1 MRAVPRYMREGS
13 YAMGA
18 TKLQTALRVVV
29 PGAFS
34 GLAAAYI
41 LGISRAVGE
50 TMVVAIAAGMQPN
63 LTFNPTEPAAT
74 ITAYI
79 VQVSLG
85 DLPHDS
91 IGYQS
96 IFAAGL
102 VLMLMTL
109 VLQRDRLLPDPPVP
123 GGVLMAATAQM
134 TLEEIR
140 RGLSWRKQLDKV
152 FVLVGLVILFGCLAI
167 LAILFLDL
175 VRDGASRF
183 GWDFFTSFPSR
194 KAEQRRHPVGLRS
207 APSLIM
213 LVTALVALPV
223 GVAAAIY
230 LEEYAPKNWFTGI
243 IEINVTNLAGVPSI
257 IYGLLALGL
266 FVYQFDFGQSVLT
279 AGLTL
284 ALLILPIVIVATRE
298 SLRAVPKAIREAAY
312 GLGATRWEVTKD
324 HVLPY
329 STGGILTG
337 LILGLSRAIGETA
350 PDHHDRRA
358 GVHRLPAAVAGRP
371 ASSRSSISSG

>member
-1 MRAVPRYMREGS
+1 
-13 YAMGA
+13 
-18 TKLQTALRVVV
+18 
-29 PGAFS
+29 
-34 GLAAAYI
+34 
-41 LGISRAVGE
+41 
-50 TMVVAIAAGMQPN
+50 
-63 LTFNPTEPAAT
+63 
-74 ITAYI
+74 
-79 VQVSLG
+79 
-85 DLPHDS
+85 
-91 IGYQS
+91 
-96 IFAAGL
+96 
-102 VLMLMTL
+102 
-109 VLQRDRLLPDPPVP
+109 
-123 GGVLMAATAQM
+123 MAAVAQM
-134 TLEEIR
+134 TLEDMR
-140 RGLSWRKQLDKV
+140 AGLSWRKQLDKL
-152 FVLVGLVILFGCLAI
+152 FVIVGLLVMIACLAI

-194 KAEQRRHPVGLRS
+194 RAERAGILSAAVGTTM
-207 APSLIM
+207 IM
-213 LVTALVALPV
+213 FVTALVALPV

-257 IYGLLALGL
+257 VYGLLALGL
-266 FVYQFDFGQSVLT
+266 FVYQFGFGESVLS

-350 PDHHDRRA
+350 PIITIGALSFIAFLPPSPVSGEFPFLNFEWLRSEFTAMPIQMFNWVSRPDQAFQANAAAA
-358 GVHRLPAAVAGRP
+358 GAILLGMTLLMNALAIWIRYRF
-371 ASSRSSISSG
+371 RKRINW

>member
-1 MRAVPRYMREGS
+1 V
-13 YAMGA
+13 
-18 TKLQTALRVVV
+18 
-29 PGAFS
+29 
-34 GLAAAYI
+34 
-41 LGISRAVGE
+41 
-50 TMVVAIAAGMQPN
+50 
-63 LTFNPTEPAAT
+63 AAT
-74 ITAYI
+74 P
-79 VQVSLG
+79 QL
-85 DLPHDS
+85 
-91 IGYQS
+91 
-96 IFAAGL
+96 
-102 VLMLMTL
+102 
-109 VLQRDRLLPDPPVP
+109 
-123 GGVLMAATAQM
+123 

-140 RGLSWRKQLDKV
+140 RGLSFRKQLDKV
-152 FVLVGLVILFGCLAI
+152 FIAIGMALLFGCLAI
-167 LAILFLDL
+167 LAILFFDL
-175 VRDGASRF
+175 VRDGSSRF
-183 GWDFFTSFPSR
+183 GWDFLTSFPSR
-194 KAEQRRHPVGLRS
+194 KAENAGILSAAVGTM
-207 APSLIM
+207 LIM
-213 LVTALVALPV
+213 VVTALVALPV

-266 FVYQFDFGQSVLT
+266 FVYQFNFGQSVLT

-350 PDHHDRRA
+350 PIITIGALSFIAFLPPSPVTGEFPFLNFEWLMSEFTAMPIQMFNWVSRPDQKFQANAAAA
-358 GVHRLPAAVAGRP
+358 GAILLGMTLAMNAVAIWIRY
-371 ASSRSSISSG
+371 RFRKKINW

>member
-1 MRAVPRYMREGS
+1 
-13 YAMGA
+13 
-18 TKLQTALRVVV
+18 
-29 PGAFS
+29 
-34 GLAAAYI
+34 
-41 LGISRAVGE
+41 
-50 TMVVAIAAGMQPN
+50 
-63 LTFNPTEPAAT
+63 
-74 ITAYI
+74 
-79 VQVSLG
+79 
-85 DLPHDS
+85 
-91 IGYQS
+91 
-96 IFAAGL
+96 
-102 VLMLMTL
+102 
-109 VLQRDRLLPDPPVP
+109 
-123 GGVLMAATAQM
+123 MAATTL
-134 TLEEIR
+134 TLEQIR
-140 RGLSWRKQLDKV
+140 QGLSWRKQLDKV
-152 FVLVGLVILFGCLAI
+152 FIAIGMALLFGCLAI
-167 LAILFLDL
+167 LAILFFDL

-194 KAEQRRHPVGLRS
+194 KAESAGILSAAVGTM
-207 APSLIM
+207 LIM
-213 LVTALVALPV
+213 VVTALVALPV

-266 FVYQFDFGQSVLT
+266 FVYQFNLGQSVIT

-298 SLRAVPKAIREAAY
+298 SLRSVPKAIREAAY

-350 PDHHDRRA
+350 PLITIGALSFIAFLPPAPVSGQFPFLSFEWLTSEFTAMPIQMFNWVSRPDQAFQSNAAAA
-358 GVHRLPAAVAGRP
+358 GAILLGMTLAMNAVAIWIRY
-371 ASSRSSISSG
+371 RFRKKISW

>member
-1 MRAVPRYMREGS
+1 
-13 YAMGA
+13 
-18 TKLQTALRVVV
+18 
-29 PGAFS
+29 
-34 GLAAAYI
+34 
-41 LGISRAVGE
+41 
-50 TMVVAIAAGMQPN
+50 
-63 LTFNPTEPAAT
+63 
-74 ITAYI
+74 
-79 VQVSLG
+79 
-85 DLPHDS
+85 
-91 IGYQS
+91 
-96 IFAAGL
+96 
-102 VLMLMTL
+102 
-109 VLQRDRLLPDPPVP
+109 
-123 GGVLMAATAQM
+123 MAATPHL

-140 RGLSWRKQLDKV
+140 KGLSFRKQLDKV
-152 FVLVGLVILFGCLAI
+152 FIAIGMALLFGCLAI
-167 LAILFLDL
+167 LAILFFDL

-194 KAEQRRHPVGLRS
+194 KAANAGILSAAVGTM
-207 APSLIM
+207 LIM
-213 LVTALVALPV
+213 VVTALVALPV

-230 LEEYAPKNWFTGI
+230 LEEYAPKNWFTGV

-266 FVYQFDFGQSVLT
+266 FVYQFNLGQSVLT

-350 PDHHDRRA
+350 PIITIGALSFIAFLPPAPVTGEFPFLNFEWLMSEFTAMPIQMFNWVSRPDQAFQANAAAA
-358 GVHRLPAAVAGRP
+358 GAILLGMTLAMNAVAIWIRY
-371 ASSRSSISSG
+371 RFRKKINW

>member
-1 MRAVPRYMREGS
+1 
-13 YAMGA
+13 
-18 TKLQTALRVVV
+18 
-29 PGAFS
+29 
-34 GLAAAYI
+34 
-41 LGISRAVGE
+41 
-50 TMVVAIAAGMQPN
+50 
-63 LTFNPTEPAAT
+63 
-74 ITAYI
+74 
-79 VQVSLG
+79 
-85 DLPHDS
+85 
-91 IGYQS
+91 
-96 IFAAGL
+96 
-102 VLMLMTL
+102 
-109 VLQRDRLLPDPPVP
+109 
-123 GGVLMAATAQM
+123 MAATAHL

-140 RGLSWRKQLDKV
+140 KGLSWRKQLDKV
-152 FVLVGLVILFGCLAI
+152 FIAIGMALLFGCLAI
-167 LAILFLDL
+167 LAILFFDL
-175 VRDGASRF
+175 VRDGSSRF

-194 KAEQRRHPVGLRS
+194 KAENAGILSAAVGTM
-207 APSLIM
+207 LIM
-213 LVTALVALPV
+213 VVTALVALPV

-266 FVYQFDFGQSVLT
+266 FVYQFNFGQSVLT

-350 PDHHDRRA
+350 PIITIGALSFIAFLPPSPVTGEFPFLNFEWLMSEFTAMPIQMFNWVSRPDQAFQANAAAA
-358 GVHRLPAAVAGRP
+358 GAILLGMTLAMNGVAIWIRY
-371 ASSRSSISSG
+371 RFRKKINW

>member
-1 MRAVPRYMREGS
+1 
-13 YAMGA
+13 
-18 TKLQTALRVVV
+18 
-29 PGAFS
+29 
-34 GLAAAYI
+34 
-41 LGISRAVGE
+41 
-50 TMVVAIAAGMQPN
+50 
-63 LTFNPTEPAAT
+63 
-74 ITAYI
+74 
-79 VQVSLG
+79 
-85 DLPHDS
+85 
-91 IGYQS
+91 
-96 IFAAGL
+96 
-102 VLMLMTL
+102 
-109 VLQRDRLLPDPPVP
+109 
-123 GGVLMAATAQM
+123 MAATAHL

-140 RGLSWRKQLDKV
+140 KGLSWRKQLDKL
-152 FVLVGLVILFGCLAI
+152 FIAIGLALLFGCLGI
-167 LAILFLDL
+167 LAILFFDL
-175 VRDGASRF
+175 VRDGAPRF

-194 KAEQRRHPVGLRS
+194 KAENAGILSAAVGT
-207 APSLIM
+207 SLIM

-257 IYGLLALGL
+257 VYGLLALGL
-266 FVYQFDFGQSVLT
+266 FVYQFNFGQSVLT

-350 PDHHDRRA
+350 PIITIGALSFIAFLPPSPVTGEFPFLNFEWLNER
-358 GVHRLPAAVAGRP
+358 VHRHADPDVQLGVAAGPGVPGERGGGGRDPARHDA
-371 ASSRSSISSG
+371 RS

>member
-1 MRAVPRYMREGS
+1 
-13 YAMGA
+13 
-18 TKLQTALRVVV
+18 
-29 PGAFS
+29 
-34 GLAAAYI
+34 
-41 LGISRAVGE
+41 
-50 TMVVAIAAGMQPN
+50 
-63 LTFNPTEPAAT
+63 
-74 ITAYI
+74 
-79 VQVSLG
+79 
-85 DLPHDS
+85 
-91 IGYQS
+91 
-96 IFAAGL
+96 
-102 VLMLMTL
+102 
-109 VLQRDRLLPDPPVP
+109 
-123 GGVLMAATAQM
+123 MAATAHM

-140 RGLSWRKQLDKV
+140 KGLSWRKQLDKV
-152 FVLVGLVILFGCLAI
+152 FIAIGLALLFGCLGI
-167 LAILFLDL
+167 LAILFFDL
-175 VRDGASRF
+175 VRDGAPRF
-183 GWDFFTSFPSR
+183 GWDFLTSFPSR
-194 KAEQRRHPVGLRS
+194 KAENAGILSAAVGTM
-207 APSLIM
+207 LIM
-213 LVTALVALPV
+213 VVTALVALPV

-266 FVYQFDFGQSVLT
+266 FVYQFNFGQSVLT

-350 PDHHDRRA
+350 PIITIGALSFIAFLPPSPVTGEFPFLNFEWLRSEFTAMPIQMFNWVSRPDQAFQANAAAA
-358 GVHRLPAAVAGRP
+358 GAILLGMTLAMNAVAIWIRY
-371 ASSRSSISSG
+371 RFRKKISW

>member
-1 MRAVPRYMREGS
+1 
-13 YAMGA
+13 
-18 TKLQTALRVVV
+18 
-29 PGAFS
+29 
-34 GLAAAYI
+34 
-41 LGISRAVGE
+41 
-50 TMVVAIAAGMQPN
+50 
-63 LTFNPTEPAAT
+63 
-74 ITAYI
+74 
-79 VQVSLG
+79 
-85 DLPHDS
+85 
-91 IGYQS
+91 
-96 IFAAGL
+96 
-102 VLMLMTL
+102 
-109 VLQRDRLLPDPPVP
+109 
-123 GGVLMAATAQM
+123 MAATAHL

-140 RGLSWRKQLDKV
+140 KGLSWRKQLDKV
-152 FVLVGLVILFGCLAI
+152 FIAIGMALLFGCLAI
-167 LAILFLDL
+167 LAILFFDL
-175 VRDGASRF
+175 VRDGSSRF

-194 KAEQRRHPVGLRS
+194 KAENAGILSAAVGTM
-207 APSLIM
+207 LIM

-266 FVYQFDFGQSVLT
+266 FVYQFNFGQSVLT

-350 PDHHDRRA
+350 PIITIGALSFIAFLPSSPVTGEFPFLNFEWLMSEFTAMPIQMFNWVSRPDQAFQANAAAA
-358 GVHRLPAAVAGRP
+358 GAILLGMTLAMNAVAIWIRY
-371 ASSRSSISSG
+371 RFRKKISW

>member
-1 MRAVPRYMREGS
+1 
-13 YAMGA
+13 
-18 TKLQTALRVVV
+18 
-29 PGAFS
+29 
-34 GLAAAYI
+34 
-41 LGISRAVGE
+41 
-50 TMVVAIAAGMQPN
+50 
-63 LTFNPTEPAAT
+63 
-74 ITAYI
+74 
-79 VQVSLG
+79 
-85 DLPHDS
+85 
-91 IGYQS
+91 
-96 IFAAGL
+96 
-102 VLMLMTL
+102 
-109 VLQRDRLLPDPPVP
+109 
-123 GGVLMAATAQM
+123 MAATAHL

-140 RGLSWRKQLDKV
+140 KGLSWRKQLDKV
-152 FVLVGLVILFGCLAI
+152 FIAIGMALLFGCLAI
-167 LAILFLDL
+167 LAILFFDL
-175 VRDGASRF
+175 VRDGSSRF

-194 KAEQRRHPVGLRS
+194 KAANAGILSAAVGTM
-207 APSLIM
+207 LIM
-213 LVTALVALPV
+213 VVTALVALPV

-266 FVYQFDFGQSVLT
+266 FVYQFNFGQSVLT

-350 PDHHDRRA
+350 PIITIGALSFIAFLPPSPVSGEFPFLNFEWLTSEFTAMPIQMFNWVSRPDQAFQANAAAA
-358 GVHRLPAAVAGRP
+358 GAILLGMTLAMNAVAIWIRY
-371 ASSRSSISSG
+371 RFRKKISW

>member
-1 MRAVPRYMREGS
+1 
-13 YAMGA
+13 
-18 TKLQTALRVVV
+18 
-29 PGAFS
+29 
-34 GLAAAYI
+34 
-41 LGISRAVGE
+41 
-50 TMVVAIAAGMQPN
+50 
-63 LTFNPTEPAAT
+63 
-74 ITAYI
+74 
-79 VQVSLG
+79 
-85 DLPHDS
+85 
-91 IGYQS
+91 
-96 IFAAGL
+96 
-102 VLMLMTL
+102 
-109 VLQRDRLLPDPPVP
+109 
-123 GGVLMAATAQM
+123 MAATPHL

-140 RGLSWRKQLDKV
+140 KGLAWRKQLDKV
-152 FVLVGLVILFGCLAI
+152 FIAIGMALLFGCLAV
-167 LAILFLDL
+167 LAILFFDL
-175 VRDGASRF
+175 VRDGSSRF

-194 KAEQRRHPVGLRS
+194 KAENAGILSAAVGTM
-207 APSLIM
+207 LIM
-213 LVTALVALPV
+213 VVTALVALPV

-266 FVYQFDFGQSVLT
+266 FVYQFNFGQSVIT

-298 SLRAVPKAIREAAY
+298 ALRAVPKAIREAAY

-350 PDHHDRRA
+350 PIITIGALSFIAFLPPSPVTGEFPFLNFEWLKSEFTAMPIQMFNWVSRPDQAFQANAAAA
-358 GVHRLPAAVAGRP
+358 GAILLAMTLAMNAVAIWIRY
-371 ASSRSSISSG
+371 RFRKKINW

>member
-1 MRAVPRYMREGS
+1 
-13 YAMGA
+13 
-18 TKLQTALRVVV
+18 
-29 PGAFS
+29 
-34 GLAAAYI
+34 
-41 LGISRAVGE
+41 
-50 TMVVAIAAGMQPN
+50 
-63 LTFNPTEPAAT
+63 
-74 ITAYI
+74 
-79 VQVSLG
+79 
-85 DLPHDS
+85 
-91 IGYQS
+91 
-96 IFAAGL
+96 
-102 VLMLMTL
+102 
-109 VLQRDRLLPDPPVP
+109 
-123 GGVLMAATAQM
+123 MAATAHL

-140 RGLSWRKQLDKV
+140 KGLSWRKQLDKA
-152 FVLVGLVILFGCLAI
+152 FTVLGLALLFGCLGI
-167 LAILFLDL
+167 LAILFFDL
-175 VRDGASRF
+175 VRDGSSRF

-194 KAEQRRHPVGLRS
+194 KAENAGILSAAVGTM
-207 APSLIM
+207 LIM
-213 LVTALVALPV
+213 VVTALVALPL

-266 FVYQFDFGQSVLT
+266 FVYQFNFGQSVLT

-350 PDHHDRRA
+350 PIITIGALSFIAFLPPSPVTGEFPFLNFEWLMSEFTAMPIQMFNWVSRPDQAFQANAAAA
-358 GVHRLPAAVAGRP
+358 GAILLGMTLAMNAVAIWIRY
-371 ASSRSSISSG
+371 RFRKKISW